1 MASIPNNFKPDLIVI
16 ETTISNANLAIDSS
30 FDFYLIYEFFYYQFL
45 NSNIDEKRMPSLL
58 SNKTIYGAP

>member
-30 FDFYLIYEFFYYQFL
+30 IL
-45 NSNIDEKRMPSLL
+45 NSSIDEKRMPSLL